1 MEKKNF
7 NRDAYSVIY
16 LFGIG
21 WFLPYC
27 AYTLWAYGIHPV
39 DLGSIPFLM
48 GDKFGWF
55 WRLVLAH
62 PVELTMLS
70 QLGIGCLF
78 ITASRNLTWSMLG
91 FRRTS
96 AVWFFIA
103 IAGIILSYLF
113 SGFLQEIFQA
123 PGNAGIP
130 AGAGV
135 QTSAAQP
142 IGQILGALLIIGFAT
157 AVIEEVAF
165 RGVLY
170 RWFRMNMGPIMAIVI
185 SALIFSLFHLRF
197 INPGG
202 LPGIGATLQVMFGGI
217 VLASLFEKS
226 GSLWP
231 SIYLHSVNN
240 VIGVLQVI
248 VPR

>member
-1 MEKKNF
+1 MSVKNYSL
-7 NRDAYSVIY
+7 DAQAAAY

-21 WFLPYC
+21 WFLPYS

-39 DLGSIPFLM
+39 DLGTIPYLM
-48 GDKFGWF
+48 SDTFGWL
-55 WRLVLAH
+55 WGLVSAH
-62 PVELTMLS
+62 PIELTMLS

-78 ITASRNLTWSMLG
+78 ITSSRKMSWSTIG

-96 AVWFFIA
+96 AVWFLIA
-103 IAGIILSYLF
+103 IAGIVSSYVF
-113 SGFLQEIFQA
+113 SGLLQAIFQA
-123 PGNAGIP
+123 PGNDGIP
-130 AGAGV
+130 LAAGG
-135 QTSAAQP
+135 QHNAAPP
-142 IGQILGALLIIGFAT
+142 IGRILGAFLTMGIAT

-170 RWFRMNMGPIMAIVI
+170 RWLRSNIGPIMSVVL

-202 LPGIGATLQVMFGGI
+202 LLGIGATLQVMFGGI
-217 VLASLFEKS
+217 VLAFLFEKS

-231 SIYLHSVNN
+231 SIYFHCVNN
-240 VIGVLQVI
+240 VIGILQVM
-248 VPR
+248 VPH